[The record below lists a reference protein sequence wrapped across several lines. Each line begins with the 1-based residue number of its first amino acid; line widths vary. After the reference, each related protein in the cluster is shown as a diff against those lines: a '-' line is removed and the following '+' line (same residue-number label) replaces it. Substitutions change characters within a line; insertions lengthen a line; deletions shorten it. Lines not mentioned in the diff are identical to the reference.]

1 MKKTYIYKG
10 EVETYIPGVGI
21 VYPNQEI
28 EMEKEIRNLL
38 FEEKKEEKKENKE
51 KKKKN

>member
-1 MKKTYIYKG
+1 MRKKYIYKG
-10 EVETYIPGVGI
+10 EVETYVPKVGI

-28 EMEKEIRNLL
+28 ETEKEIRNAL
-38 FEEKKEEKKENKE
+38 FEEVKEEKKENKE

>member
-10 EVETYIPGVGI
+10 EVETYIPGIGI

-28 EMEKEIRNLL
+28 ETEKEIRNLL
-38 FEEKKEEKKENKE
+38 FEEKKENKE
-51 KKKKN
+51 KKKKIKS